1 MRFCS
6 EVVFFVFKH
15 KHYHAFLIVSA
26 VKKIMTEPIS
36 DFSESSSSDSECDP
50 NPKFYNDDMK
60 LPVLEWGMKQGM
72 HTKDAVQILRE
83 FPEKRV
89 ASAVPIRVQH
99 NVAFV
104 VDSWKLKNI
113 WDVKCDDMGSW
124 ANQGRKTFKKGKMDD
139 DYNVY
144 RQSYFNANLPSLKK
158 YLVYLANDNG
168 ETYRYLFLQYVFTEG
183 ETAVHI
189 QSHGNSKQSSS
200 HKEYKQTMPSTM
212 EAIRE
217 GKGIPREIMHAIIDD
232 RGVIDNVRSS
242 GEYLRDRGQI
252 YHAHSKSNNRS
263 DNSYPSTD
271 PPVELL
277 QILKSQQR
285 GNKEH
290 WFVRDV
296 NFSNEQTVL
305 LANDQQLL
313 DVQRF
318 CTSPELFSVFLAN
331 ATFNVA
337 NHYFTFG
344 TYRNLILETQQG
356 TNPICIGPGVL
367 HKRKLEESYYTLPS
381 LMVKYK
387 PETRG
392 VLVVGTDDEENI
404 WMALNNVFLD
414 ALHLR
419 CDIHLKDNV
428 KQKLSELAINSKL
441 KLPEK

>member
-1 MRFCS
+1 MG
-6 EVVFFVFKH
+6 KH
-15 KHYHAFLIVSA
+15 
-26 VKKIMTEPIS
+26 TGT
-36 DFSESSSSDSECDP
+36 C
-50 NPKFYNDDMK
+50 FYSM
-60 LPVLEWGMKQGM
+60 
-72 HTKDAVQILRE
+72 
-83 FPEKRV
+83 
-89 ASAVPIRVQH
+89 
-99 NVAFV
+99 
-104 VDSWKLKNI
+104 
-113 WDVKCDDMGSW
+113 
-124 ANQGRKTFKKGKMDD
+124 
-139 DYNVY
+139 
-144 RQSYFNANLPSLKK
+144 
-158 YLVYLANDNG
+158 
-168 ETYRYLFLQYVFTEG
+168 FLQYVFTEG

-189 QSHGNSKQSSS
+189 QSHGNSKRSSS
-200 HKEYKQTMPSTM
+200 HNEYKQTMPSTM
-212 EAIRE
+212 EAIGE

-232 RGVIDNVRSS
+232 RGGIDNVRSS

-271 PPVELL
+271 PLVELL
-277 QILKSQQR
+277 HKSKSQQR

-296 NFSNEQTVL
+296 NFSNKQTVF

-318 CTSPELFSVFLAN
+318 CRNPELFSVFLAN
-331 ATFNVA
+331 AAFNVA

-344 TYRNLILETQQG
+344 TYRNLILETQQE

-381 LMVKYK
+381 LMVKYQ

-392 VLVVGTDDEENI
+392 VLVVGTDGEENI
-404 WMALNNVFLD
+404 WKTLNNVFLD

>member
-1 MRFCS
+1 MG
-6 EVVFFVFKH
+6 KH
-15 KHYHAFLIVSA
+15 TGTCFYSMFL
-26 VKKIMTEPIS
+26 
-36 DFSESSSSDSECDP
+36 
-50 NPKFYNDDMK
+50 
-60 LPVLEWGMKQGM
+60 
-72 HTKDAVQILRE
+72 LRE
-83 FPEKRV
+83 K
-89 ASAVPIRVQH
+89 QQ
-99 NVAFV
+99 
-104 VDSWKLKNI
+104 L
-113 WDVKCDDMGSW
+113 
-124 ANQGRKTFKKGKMDD
+124 
-139 DYNVY
+139 
-144 RQSYFNANLPSLKK
+144 
-158 YLVYLANDNG
+158 
-168 ETYRYLFLQYVFTEG
+168 
-183 ETAVHI
+183 VHI
-189 QSHGNSKQSSS
+189 QSHGNSKRSSS

-232 RGVIDNVRSS
+232 RGGIDNVRSS

-252 YHAHSKSNNRS
+252 YHARSKSNNRS

-271 PPVELL
+271 PPVEFL
-277 QILKSQQR
+277 QISKFQQR

-296 NFSNEQTVL
+296 NLSNEQTVF

-318 CTSPELFSVFLAN
+318 CTNPELFSGFLAN

-337 NHYFTFG
+337 NHYFIFG
-344 TYRNLILETQQG
+344 TYRNLILETQQK

-381 LMVKYK
+381 LMVKYQ

-392 VLVVGTDDEENI
+392 VLVVGTDGEEYI
-404 WMALNNVFLD
+404 WKALNNVFSD

>member
-1 MRFCS
+1 
-6 EVVFFVFKH
+6 
-15 KHYHAFLIVSA
+15 
-26 VKKIMTEPIS
+26 
-36 DFSESSSSDSECDP
+36 
-50 NPKFYNDDMK
+50 
-60 LPVLEWGMKQGM
+60 
-72 HTKDAVQILRE
+72 
-83 FPEKRV
+83 
-89 ASAVPIRVQH
+89 
-99 NVAFV
+99 
-104 VDSWKLKNI
+104 
-113 WDVKCDDMGSW
+113 MGLW

-168 ETYRYLFLQYVFTEG
+168 ETYRYMFLPYVFTEG

-189 QSHGNSKQSSS
+189 QSHGNSKRSSS
-200 HKEYKQTMPSTM
+200 RKEYKQTMPSTM

-232 RGVIDNVRSS
+232 RGGIDNVRSS

-252 YHAHSKSNNRS
+252 YHAPSKSNNRS
-263 DNSYPSTD
+263 DNSSSSTD
-271 PPVELL
+271 PLVELL
-277 QILKSQQR
+277 QISKSQQR

-296 NFSNEQTVL
+296 NFSNEQTVF

-318 CTSPELFSVFLAN
+318 CTNPELFSVFLAN

-381 LMVKYK
+381 LMVKCNFLPYFVKGLADVMKDSMRADIRSMCGLGFPPTTYSQNASECLNRYVKENAKGSEDVTSSLVEVVKNISDVQTIK
-387 PETRG
+387 PTAFVHL
-392 VLVVGTDDEENI
+392 VL
-404 WMALNNVFLD
+404 
-414 ALHLR
+414 
-419 CDIHLKDNV
+419 
-428 KQKLSELAINSKL
+428 LSLSKTKRL
-441 KLPEK
+441 TIL